1 VGAPAVNIQRQDAQ
15 TCLVTDLPDL
25 TLVDTVELRESIRA
39 GLPPACKQLILDF
52 AGQNTVDSRGLGLLV
67 ALHKTLRSR
76 DGLVRL
82 NQPTPAVRNVL
93 ALTRLDR
100 IFEIVA

>member
-1 VGAPAVNIQRQDAQ
+1 MNIQRQDEQ

-25 TLVDTVELRESIRA
+25 TLADTVQIREAIRA
-39 GLPPACKQLILDF
+39 GLPPACKKLALDF
-52 AGQNTVDSRGLGLLV
+52 ASQKTIDSRGLGLLV

-76 DGLVRL
+76 DGQVRL
-82 NQPTPAVRNVL
+82 CQPTPAVLNVL
-93 ALTRLDR
+93 AMTRLDR